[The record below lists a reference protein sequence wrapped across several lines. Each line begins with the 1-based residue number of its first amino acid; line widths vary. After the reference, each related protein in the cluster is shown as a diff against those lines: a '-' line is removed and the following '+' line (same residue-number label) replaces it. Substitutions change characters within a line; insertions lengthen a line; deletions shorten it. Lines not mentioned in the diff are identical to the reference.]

1 MLGLR
6 RALLALFVVLL
17 VAIAILD
24 YGWIPAY
31 LLLVVLLVG
40 VPYAVGALTR
50 GQQEWFGRE
59 QRHRE
64 RR

>member
-1 MLGLR
+1 VTVR
-6 RALLALFVVLL
+6 RALLAVFVVLL

-31 LLLVVLLVG
+31 LLLVVIVVG
-40 VPYAVGALTR
+40 VPYAVVALSR
-50 GQQEWFGRE
+50 GQSEWFSRE
-59 QRHRE
+59 ERRRE